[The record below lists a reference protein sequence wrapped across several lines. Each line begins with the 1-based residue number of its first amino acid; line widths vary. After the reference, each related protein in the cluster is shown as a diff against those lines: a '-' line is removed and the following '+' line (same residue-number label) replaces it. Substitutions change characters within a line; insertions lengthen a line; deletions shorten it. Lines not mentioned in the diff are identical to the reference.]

1 MKAEFRLLA
10 ENSRKLAINLVSQ
23 AAACVQSACVL
34 SCCTPTSSCTLEE
47 MGTNLRTTTL
57 PCAIHDIFKD
67 MFIINKTS
75 TDQYSSYFKCMRELN
90 IIETFTPETSLLI
103 KWPVQMAFR
112 LTQNKT

>member
-34 SCCTPTSSCTLEE
+34 SCCTLEE

>member
-10 ENSRKLAINLVSQ
+10 ENSRKQAINLVSQ
-23 AAACVQSACVL
+23 AAAFVQSACVL
-34 SCCTPTSSCTLEE
+34 SCCTPTSSKLEE
-47 MGTNLRTTTL
+47 MGTNLRSTTL
-57 PCAIHDIFKD
+57 PCAMHDIFKD

-75 TDQYSSYFKCMRELN
+75 TDQYSSYFKCVRELN